1 MSEPE
6 EYDFYIQEIVYRFN
20 GRWKYRDIAVRHR
33 LPYEYITSTQSQHNL
48 PILKL
53 FIDIYIDNFGT
64 FRNVYHSL
72 GGVYL
77 QFGNMP
83 LTLRKQLKNHFLIG
97 FVPFRASLNDF
108 IKSVLQDIKIL
119 ENGLVMQTL
128 HGNVWVTGGIGCV
141 TADLPQGNDLADVK
155 RHGANH
161 GCRTCNVSNNQYTDL
176 SYNYIKNA
184 RLQQQ
189 TNERFVEIESQHLR
203 IDKERLATEYGLNK
217 PGPFNVLQWDRHLQ
231 TSQDAYHSMAGKAR
245 TLLEATLNVF
255 NVRGEN
261 EFLEHW
267 RNIEKPSYWSRMP
280 NPLRHRQSFMF
291 SDVLRIAML
300 MPFILQRFLK
310 SHHIKAETLSNWFI
324 NSGIRQNSAALRLC
338 TCWTIEAK
346 VLKLTFSAIM
356 TESIYQEL
364 QESLKREHE
373 ILIQVSLFYNILDQI
388 MIFKINHLD
397 SLLNL

>member
-97 FVPFRASLNDF
+97 FVPFGASLNDF
-108 IKSVLQDIKIL
+108 IKPVLQDIKIL

-217 PGPFNVLQWDRHLQ
+217 PGPFNVLQWDQHLQ
-231 TSQDAYHSMAGKAR
+231 TPQDAYHSMAGKA
-245 TLLEATLNVF
+245 
-255 NVRGEN
+255 
-261 EFLEHW
+261 
-267 RNIEKPSYWSRMP
+267 
-280 NPLRHRQSFMF
+280 
-291 SDVLRIAML
+291 
-300 MPFILQRFLK
+300 
-310 SHHIKAETLSNWFI
+310 
-324 NSGIRQNSAALRLC
+324 
-338 TCWTIEAK
+338 
-346 VLKLTFSAIM
+346 
-356 TESIYQEL
+356 
-364 QESLKREHE
+364 
-373 ILIQVSLFYNILDQI
+373 
-388 MIFKINHLD
+388 
-397 SLLNL
+397 